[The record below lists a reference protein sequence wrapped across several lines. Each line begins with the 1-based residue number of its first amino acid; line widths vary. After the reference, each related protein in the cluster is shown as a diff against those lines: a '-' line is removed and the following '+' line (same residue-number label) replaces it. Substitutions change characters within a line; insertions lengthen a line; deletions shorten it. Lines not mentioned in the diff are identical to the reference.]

1 MTPAESLAALDLAR
15 KQPHAAERTALT
27 VLALDWLTRA
37 REAFPTPDGAIEE
50 HTPIKWI
57 ADGHRSFF
65 MRVVTELVK
74 VTPAGG
80 VRIRQTSQS
89 TRIRVDNA
97 TEIMGPISAPT
108 VRESTHAG
116 NTRDGQ
122 EWREKFAKGKT

>member
-1 MTPAESLAALDLAR
+1 MTPAESLAALVLAR
-15 KQPHAAERTALT
+15 KQVHAAERTALT

-57 ADGHRSFF
+57 ADRHRSYL

-80 VRIRQTSQS
+80 VRIKQTSQS
-89 TRIRVDNA
+89 TVIKVDNA
-97 TEIMGPISAPT
+97 TASMGSIAPAT

-116 NTRDGQ
+116 NTSDGR